1 MLAKPLAAMAGGFSA
16 WFPGRLWAVGAGAGC
31 RSCLRRSLEREC
43 GVKKQTH
50 RAAKKVAVYA
60 PRLTIADGQRSS
72 TDLVPGLAQHFD
84 AADNIPITIR
94 VRLSPSVLMLAAKAA
109 KHQKWTIEEIV
120 EDFLLNDYEE
130 RGGSKKASGKQGVIP
145 P

>member
-1 MLAKPLAAMAGGFSA
+1 
-16 WFPGRLWAVGAGAGC
+16 
-31 RSCLRRSLEREC
+31 
-43 GVKKQTH
+43 VKKQTH

-84 AADNIPITIR
+84 AADNIPISIR

-130 RGGSKKASGKQGVIP
+130 RGGSEKASGKQGVIP